1 MSQQNRA
8 VTPVISTIL
17 VVAIVV
23 ILAATVSVAFL
34 GITENLTEPAPIVAD
49 TTGEFEAGPGN
60 YSQVVRITHVAGD
73 SVEVED
79 IEIIVRASG
88 PGSKLPV
95 ETRIVNLPGG
105 GGSAFCAN
113 RGYPGGRLSSNNIQ
127 GDRFVVQLNCAPNQI
142 ITAEDSNTWSPG
154 KTIQF
159 QISSDKADFSASSG
173 DNEAN
178 KLEVII
184 VHTPSNAIISEH
196 VFRP

>member
-1 MSQQNRA
+1 MSQQDRA

-49 TTGEFEAGPGN
+49 TTGEFDAGN
-60 YSQVVRITHVAGD
+60 TQIVRITHVAGD
-73 SVEVED
+73 NIEVENM
-79 IEIIVRASG
+79 EIIVRVFG
-88 PGSKLPV
+88 PEQKLLNEV
-95 ETRIVNLPGG
+95 RLINLPADTPAGI
-105 GGSAFCAN
+105 C
-113 RGYPGGRLSSNNIQ
+113 PTGRIGLNNLQ
-127 GDRFVVQLNCAPNQI
+127 GDYQLVERGCAQNQV
-142 ITAEDSNTWSPG
+142 ITYTDSNTWSPG

-159 QISSDKADFSASSG
+159 QIRSQRANFSAG
-173 DNEAN
+173 GGADE
-178 KLEVII
+178 LEVVI